1 MKTLRYCIKNWWNNS
16 NTNAILDI
24 LKRYYNIVYDD
35 KNPQLIIY
43 STYNGFNKNTS
54 IIKEIPSLFIMG
66 ENWFIP
72 DIPTGIHYSMTFE
85 PTKDNN
91 LQAGYPL
98 FFNCGKIDKD
108 INKDKDKLLNERK
121 LKNFEN
127 KKFACA
133 VITNNWTHGVEFRNN
148 LVNIISKY
156 KDIDYGGKWRNNVG
170 GPVSDKFEFLNNYK
184 FNICC
189 ENSQRDVYITE
200 KILDAYLG
208 NTIPI
213 YAGGNAET
221 IFNPDSFINLNNKSE
236 EEIIEIIKEV
246 NENDELYKKMYN
258 TPILLDENYFKK
270 KYEEIEQFLVNLVE
284 KIL

>member
-43 STYNGFNKNTS
+43 STYNEFNKNTS

-98 FFNCGKIDKD
+98 FFDSRK
-108 INKDKDKLLNERK
+108 INKDVDKLLNERK
-121 LKNFEN
+121 LENFEN

-133 VITNNWTHGVEFRNN
+133 VISNNMSYGIEFRIN
-148 LVNIISKY
+148 LVN
-156 KDIDYGGKWRNNVG
+156 W
-170 GPVSDKFEFLNNYK
+170 LN
-184 FNICC
+184 
-189 ENSQRDVYITE
+189 TH
-200 KILDAYLG
+200 
-208 NTIPI
+208 
-213 YAGGNAET
+213 
-221 IFNPDSFINLNNKSE
+221 
-236 EEIIEIIKEV
+236 
-246 NENDELYKKMYN
+246 
-258 TPILLDENYFKK
+258 
-270 KYEEIEQFLVNLVE
+270 
-284 KIL
+284 

>member
-1 MKTLRYCIKNWWNNS
+1 MKTLKYCIKHWLDNS
-16 NTNAILDI
+16 NTNAITDI

-43 STYNGFNKNTS
+43 SCFNNFNKNTS

-66 ENWFIP
+66 ENRFIP

-91 LQAGYPL
+91 LQAGFPL
-98 FFNCGKIDKD
+98 FFDKHKTNKD
-108 INKDKDKLLNERK
+108 IDKLLKERR
-121 LKNFEN
+121 LNDFSN
-127 KKFACA
+127 KRFACT
-133 VITNNWTHGVEFRNN
+133 VISNTMSRGVEFRNN
-148 LVNIISKY
+148 LVNIITKY
-156 KDIDYGGKWRNNVG
+156 KDIDYGGVWRNNVG

-236 EEIIEIIKEV
+236 
-246 NENDELYKKMYN
+246 
-258 TPILLDENYFKK
+258 
-270 KYEEIEQFLVNLVE
+270 
-284 KIL
+284 

>member
-1 MKTLRYCIKNWWNNS
+1 MKSIKYCIKHWWNNS
-16 NTNAILDI
+16 NTNAITDI
-24 LKRYYNIVYDD
+24 LKKYYNIVYDD

-43 STYNGFNKNTS
+43 SCFNNFNKNTS
-54 IIKEIPSLFIMG
+54 IIKEIPSLFIIG

-91 LQAGYPL
+91 LQAGFPL
-98 FFNCGKIDKD
+98 FFDKHKTNKD
-108 INKDKDKLLNERK
+108 IDKLLKERR
-121 LKNFEN
+121 LNNFSN
-127 KKFACA
+127 KRFACT
-133 VITNNWTHGVEFRNN
+133 VISNTMSRGVEFRNN
-148 LVNIISKY
+148 LVNIITKY

-258 TPILLDENYFKK
+258 TQILLDENYFKK
-270 KYEEIEQFLVNLVE
+270 KHEEIEQFLVNLVNS
-284 KIL
+284 II

>member
-1 MKTLRYCIKNWWNNS
+1 MKTLKYCIKHWWNNS
-16 NTNAILDI
+16 NTNAITDI
-24 LKRYYNIVYDD
+24 LKKYYNIVYDD

-43 STYNGFNKNTS
+43 SCFNNFNKNTS

-91 LQAGYPL
+91 LQGGFPL
-98 FFNCGKIDKD
+98 FFDKYKTNKD
-108 INKDKDKLLNERK
+108 IDKLLKERR
-121 LKNFEN
+121 LNNFSN
-127 KKFACA
+127 KRFACT
-133 VITNNWTHGVEFRNN
+133 VISNTMSRGVEFRNN
-148 LVNIISKY
+148 LVNIITKY

-200 KILDAYLG
+200 KIIDAYLG

-236 EEIIEIIKEV
+236 EETIEIIKEV
-246 NENDELYKKMYN
+246 NENDELYKKMY
-258 TPILLDENYFKK
+258 TTQILLDENYFKK
-270 KYEEIEQFLVNLVE
+270 KHEEIEQFLVNLVNR
-284 KIL
+284 II